1 VSQHVDGAI
10 PNAAQFCGQCG
21 AVERTLAFSP
31 DRSDEY
37 LELVCK
43 RDKPLFYKISSQ
55 LLFPCV
61 PGHCPDSRVNRILM
75 ASLIALRAR
84 VLNGFDIRIS

>member
-1 VSQHVDGAI
+1 MSQQIDGAI

-21 AVERTLAFSP
+21 TVERTLAFGP

-43 RDKPLFYKISSQ
+43 RDKPLLHKISSQ
-55 LLFPCV
+55 VLFPYV
-61 PGHCPDSRVNRILM
+61 PGRCPDSPVKRILM

-84 VLNGFDIRIS
+84 VLNGFEIRIS